1 MNDCV
6 QDFKSHPQYLVLLI
20 ALLDHQKRKETC
32 CCIEFTL
39 CLALMTHVIVNM
51 NFLRH
56 HHNPTKLTSM
66 FHKSIFL
73 PSTPQQT
80 SCHL

>member
-1 MNDCV
+1 MNDCGEN
-6 QDFKSHPQYLVLLI
+6 FKSHPKYLVILI

-32 CCIEFTL
+32 CIEFRL

-51 NFLRH
+51 IFFKQRH
-56 HHNPTKLTSM
+56 NQTNLILIFHN
-66 FHKSIFL
+66 SIFL
-73 PSTPQQT
+73 PYTPQQS